1 MLKKTKNR
9 EPDRIT
15 RPLTAAVMMF
25 GLIVYN
31 LATRFTHLVDTAP
44 NIVLL
49 TMAAILAA
57 AGSIVWLI
65 MNKNLKGSL
74 RELLYLLLAFTETA
88 VLVAFLYGVEG
99 K

>member
-1 MLKKTKNR
+1 MAKKTKSRNK
-9 EPDRIT
+9 DTIT

-44 NIVLL
+44 GIVLL
-49 TMAAILAA
+49 TTAAILAA
-57 AGSIVWLI
+57 AGSLLWLFLQ
-65 MNKNLKGSL
+65 KNLKSS
-74 RELLYLLLAFTETA
+74 RRQILYLLLAFAETA